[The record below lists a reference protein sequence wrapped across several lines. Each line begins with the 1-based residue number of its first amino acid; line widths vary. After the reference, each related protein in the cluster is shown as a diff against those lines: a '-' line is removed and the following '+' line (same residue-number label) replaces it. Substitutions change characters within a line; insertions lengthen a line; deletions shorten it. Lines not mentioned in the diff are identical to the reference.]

1 MFEIVRCHGKDE
13 WSDNAVLNYIWLIF
27 LKTQGRRIIKSHLP
41 FGLLPPGLLDKCK
54 VIYVSRN
61 PKDTAVSFYYYQIG
75 WPKFHGTFEACMEM
89 FKDGALIYGDYFQ
102 HLIRDRPLSLS

>member
-1 MFEIVRCHGKDE
+1 MPCCIFE
-13 WSDNAVLNYIWLIF
+13 
-27 LKTQGRRIIKSHLP
+27 LKFFQLKGRRIIKSHLP